1 MKLSLCAQNIFAVTV
16 CGYNNNK
23 MSTYMPMQCMYEYR
37 QYTSAMTRETV
48 NQQQQQQQPKQQPI
62 AIKNNEIKI
71 KPQLTANP

>member
-1 MKLSLCAQNIFAVTV
+1 
-16 CGYNNNK
+16 
-23 MSTYMPMQCMYEYR
+23 MPMQCMYEYR

-48 NQQQQQQQPKQQPI
+48 NQQQQQQQQKQQPI